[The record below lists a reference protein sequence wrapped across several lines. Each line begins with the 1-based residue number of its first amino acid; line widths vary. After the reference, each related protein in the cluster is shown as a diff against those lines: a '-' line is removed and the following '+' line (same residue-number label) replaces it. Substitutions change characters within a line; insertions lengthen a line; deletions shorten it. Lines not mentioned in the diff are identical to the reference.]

1 MLNYILDNKKDLNE
15 LNYNFIKVLAFNNEA
30 RQYFREINEKIKVV
44 MRKSDTKK
52 LDSSELIIYESM
64 IKSSNLYSLLSKRD
78 LFLDYKNPI
87 KIQKNL

>member
-44 MRKSDTKK
+44 MRKSDIKK

>member
-30 RQYFREINEKIKVV
+30 RQYFSEINEKIKVV
-44 MRKSDTKK
+44 MRKSDIKK
-52 LDSSELIIYESM
+52 LDSSELIIYENM